1 MKHTSSFSLS
11 LEEKVKVNQ
20 LLFFSLPELKINRKG
35 ERENKKRTTRD
46 DLEAGTPRE
55 KREKTVPAVS
65 IPSVET
71 WRAKKA
77 RTKIGGEIRVTN

>member
-35 ERENKKRTTRD
+35 ERENKEKDTRD
-46 DLEAGTPRE
+46 NLEAGTPRE
-55 KREKTVPAVS
+55 KTLPAVS

>member
-35 ERENKKRTTRD
+35 ERENKEKD
-46 DLEAGTPRE
+46 DSRRFGSRHASRKEGEDRSSHFHPFVEGE
-55 KREKTVPAVS
+55 KSTYEN
-65 IPSVET
+65 
-71 WRAKKA
+71 WR
-77 RTKIGGEIRVTN
+77 GN

>member
-55 KREKTVPAVS
+55 KREKTVPAIS
-65 IPSVET
+65 IPS